1 MAELKKKALFN
12 EHGDVDVTKRRM
24 IMVILQISMTS
35 IT

>member
-24 IMVILQISMTS
+24 INGKDKQ
-35 IT
+35 